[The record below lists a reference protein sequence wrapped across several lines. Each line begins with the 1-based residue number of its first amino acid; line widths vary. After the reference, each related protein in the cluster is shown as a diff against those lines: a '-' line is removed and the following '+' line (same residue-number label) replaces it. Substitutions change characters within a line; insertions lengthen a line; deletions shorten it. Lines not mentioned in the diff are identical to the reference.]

1 MPMEPG
7 NRDDE
12 QVAVRHADAS
22 GGDITENHHEE
33 DRMRDIHIGKRGSE
47 AAGEEQPDKFRKTV
61 RFVNKKL
68 RVHQRLQIQLSL
80 WSILQL
86 VRHKIGWGPY
96 LCRKSGHVEDDVRIS
111 ACDAFYEMD
120 GRKSRYIGEVLEW
133 YREEE
138 AGDLKRSE
146 FK

>member
-1 MPMEPG
+1 MCLWNPGTEMMSRWRFDMP
-7 NRDDE
+7 
-12 QVAVRHADAS
+12 DAS
-22 GGDITENHHEE
+22 GGDSTENQHEE

-61 RFVNKKL
+61 RFVNKQL

-96 LCRKSGHVEDDVRIS
+96 LCRKVRS
-111 ACDAFYEMD
+111 C
-120 GRKSRYIGEVLEW
+120 
-133 YREEE
+133 
-138 AGDLKRSE
+138 
-146 FK
+146 